1 MNNSFK
7 EMMNHIS
14 EITVH
19 ILNGEHSEEEMREF
33 MEWYNAST
41 ENKELFFQL
50 KYIYELRNKDLN
62 PDNKELLESWDRL
75 MKKIRLTNIS
85 SPVTPIQK
93 EPFQLRKSINK
104 NLLRKI
110 SITGV
115 AAVILILTII
125 GIRINYTNN
134 TWIEVQS
141 NTPGNIEK
149 IELSDGSTVHL
160 NASSTLKY
168 PKKFNRKSR
177 ELFLDGEAYFNVT
190 KDSSHPFIIN
200 LDNQQIEVLGTQ
212 FNVLAYSTDNIA
224 VTTLITGSVK
234 LTTFETDKSM
244 KDEVILQPGDQAI
257 FDKKT
262 STYQVVHAET
272 ENVTSWID
280 GEYTFKK
287 KSLEEITNRLEKIYN
302 ITFIIQDESLKD
314 KSYTGK
320 FFSYQTI
327 DEIVDILNFKND
339 INYEIDNDTVL
350 LYRK

>member
-1 MNNSFK
+1 
-7 EMMNHIS
+7 MMNHIS

-19 ILNGEHSEEEMREF
+19 ILNDEHSEEEMREF
-33 MEWYNAST
+33 MEWYNASI
-41 ENKELFFQL
+41 ENKELFFQI
-50 KYIYELRNKDLN
+50 KHIYELRNKDSN
-62 PDNKELLESWDRL
+62 SDNKELLKSWDRL
-75 MKKIRLTNIS
+75 MEKIRLKQE
-85 SPVTPIQK
+85 PV
-93 EPFQLRKSINK
+93 QLKKSTNK

-110 SITGV
+110 SIAGV

-125 GIRINYTNN
+125 GIRINYANN

-141 NTPGNIEK
+141 NTPGNLKK

-200 LDNQQIEVLGTQ
+200 LDNQQIEVLGTE
-212 FNVLAYSTDNIA
+212 FNVLAYSTDHTA

-234 LTTFETDKSM
+234 LTTFESDKSM
-244 KDEVILQPGDQAI
+244 KAEVILQPGDQAI

-272 ENVTSWID
+272 ENVASWIE

-287 KSLEEITNRLEKIYN
+287 KSLEEIANRLEKIYH

-339 INYEIDNDTVL
+339 IKYEIDNDTVL

>member
-1 MNNSFK
+1 
-7 EMMNHIS
+7 MMNHIS

-33 MEWYNAST
+33 MQWYNASM
-41 ENKELFFQL
+41 ENKELFFQI
-50 KYIYELRNKDLN
+50 KHIYELRNKDSN
-62 PDNKELLESWDRL
+62 PDNEELLKSWDRL
-75 MKKIRLTNIS
+75 MKKIRLKQE
-85 SPVTPIQK
+85 PVRLK
-93 EPFQLRKSINK
+93 KSTNK

-110 SITGV
+110 SIAGV

-125 GIRINYTNN
+125 GIRINYANN
-134 TWIEVQS
+134 SWIEVQS
-141 NTPGNIEK
+141 NTPGNIKK

-200 LDNQQIEVLGTQ
+200 LDNQQIEVLGTE
-212 FNVLAYSTDNIA
+212 FNVLAYSTDHIA

-234 LTTFETDKSM
+234 LTTFESDKSM
-244 KDEVILQPGDQAI
+244 KAEVILQPGDQAI

-272 ENVTSWID
+272 ENVASWIE

-287 KSLEEITNRLEKIYN
+287 KSLEEIANRLEKIYH

-339 INYEIDNDTVL
+339 IKYEIDNDTVL

>member
-7 EMMNHIS
+7 EMMKHIS

-33 MEWYNAST
+33 MKWYNASI
-41 ENKELFFQL
+41 ENKKLFFQL
-50 KYIYELRNKDLN
+50 KYIYELRNKKLN
-62 PDNKELLESWDRL
+62 PDNKELSESWDRL
-75 MKKIRLTNIS
+75 MDKIRS
-85 SPVTPIQK
+85 KKEPPIQLK
-93 EPFQLRKSINK
+93 KSINN

-115 AAVILILTII
+115 AAVILILLIV
-125 GIRINYTNN
+125 GIRINLTNN
-134 TWIEVQS
+134 NWIEVQS
-141 NTPGNIEK
+141 NTPGNIKK

-177 ELFLDGEAYFNVT
+177 ELFLDGEAYFHVT
-190 KDSSHPFIIN
+190 KDSSRPFVIN
-200 LDNQQIEVLGTQ
+200 LDNQQIEVLGTE

-224 VTTLITGSVK
+224 VTTLISGSVK

-262 STYQVVHAET
+262 SSYQVVRAET
-272 ENVTSWID
+272 ADVTSWID

-287 KSLEEITNRLEKIYN
+287 KSLEEITNRLEKIYH

-320 FFSYQTI
+320 FFSYQTV
-327 DEIVDILNFKND
+327 DEVVDILNFKND
-339 INYEIDNDTVL
+339 IHYEIDNDTVL
-350 LYRK
+350 LYQK

>member
-1 MNNSFK
+1 
-7 EMMNHIS
+7 MMNHIS

-19 ILNGEHSEEEMREF
+19 ILNDEHSEEEMREF
-33 MEWYNAST
+33 MEWYNASI
-41 ENKELFFQL
+41 ENKELFFQI
-50 KYIYELRNKDLN
+50 KHIYELRNKDSN
-62 PDNKELLESWDRL
+62 SDNKELLKSWDRL
-75 MKKIRLTNIS
+75 MEKIRLKQE
-85 SPVTPIQK
+85 PV
-93 EPFQLRKSINK
+93 QLKKSTNK

-110 SITGV
+110 SIAGV

-125 GIRINYTNN
+125 GIRINYANN

-141 NTPGNIEK
+141 NTPGNIKK

-200 LDNQQIEVLGTQ
+200 LDNQQIEVLGTE
-212 FNVLAYSTDNIA
+212 FNVLAYSTDHTA

-234 LTTFETDKSM
+234 LTTFESDKSM
-244 KDEVILQPGDQAI
+244 KAEVILQPGDQAI

-272 ENVTSWID
+272 ENVASWIE

-287 KSLEEITNRLEKIYN
+287 KSLEEIANRLEKIYH

-339 INYEIDNDTVL
+339 IKYEIDNDTVL

>member
-1 MNNSFK
+1 
-7 EMMNHIS
+7 MNHIS

-19 ILNGEHSEEEMREF
+19 ILNDEHSEEEMREF
-33 MEWYNAST
+33 MEWYNASI
-41 ENKELFFQL
+41 ENKELFFQI
-50 KYIYELRNKDLN
+50 KHIYELRNKDSN
-62 PDNKELLESWDRL
+62 SDNKELLKSWDRL
-75 MKKIRLTNIS
+75 MEKIRLKQE
-85 SPVTPIQK
+85 PV
-93 EPFQLRKSINK
+93 QLKKSTNK

-110 SITGV
+110 SIAGV

-125 GIRINYTNN
+125 GIRINYANN

-141 NTPGNIEK
+141 NTPGNIKK

-200 LDNQQIEVLGTQ
+200 LDNQQIEVLGTE
-212 FNVLAYSTDNIA
+212 FNVLAYSTDHTA

-234 LTTFETDKSM
+234 LTTFESDKSM
-244 KDEVILQPGDQAI
+244 KAEVILQPGDQAI

-272 ENVTSWID
+272 ENVASWIE

-287 KSLEEITNRLEKIYN
+287 KSLEEIANRLEKIYH

-339 INYEIDNDTVL
+339 IKYEIDNDTVL

>member
-1 MNNSFK
+1 
-7 EMMNHIS
+7 MMNHIS

-33 MEWYNAST
+33 MQWYNASM
-41 ENKELFFQL
+41 ENKELFFQI
-50 KYIYELRNKDLN
+50 KHIYELRNKDSN
-62 PDNKELLESWDRL
+62 PDNEELLKSWDRL
-75 MKKIRLTNIS
+75 MKKIRLKQE
-85 SPVTPIQK
+85 PVRLK
-93 EPFQLRKSINK
+93 KSTNK

-110 SITGV
+110 SIAGV
-115 AAVILILTII
+115 AAVILILMII
-125 GIRINYTNN
+125 GIRINYANN
-134 TWIEVQS
+134 SWIEVQS
-141 NTPGNIEK
+141 NTPGNIKK

-200 LDNQQIEVLGTQ
+200 LDNQQIEVLGTE
-212 FNVLAYSTDNIA
+212 FNVLAYSTDHIA

-234 LTTFETDKSM
+234 LTTFESDKSI
-244 KDEVILQPGDQAI
+244 KAEVILPPGDQAI

-262 STYQVVHAET
+262 RTYQVVHAGT
-272 ENVTSWID
+272 ENVASWIE
-280 GEYTFKK
+280 GEYSFKN
-287 KSLEEITNRLEKIYN
+287 KSLEEIINRLEKIYN

-339 INYEIDNDTVL
+339 IKYEIDNDTVL

>member
-14 EITVH
+14 EITIH

-33 MEWYNAST
+33 MKWYNAST

-50 KYIYELRNKDLN
+50 KSIYELRNKDLN

-75 MKKIRLTNIS
+75 IKKIRLKQE
-85 SPVTPIQK
+85 PVRLK
-93 EPFQLRKSINK
+93 KSINK

-115 AAVILILTII
+115 AAVILILLII
-125 GIRINYTNN
+125 GIRINYANN

-141 NTPGNIEK
+141 NTPGNIKK

-160 NASSTLKY
+160 NASSTLRY

-224 VTTLITGSVK
+224 VTTLINGSVK
-234 LTTFETDKSM
+234 LTTFETGKSM
-244 KDEVILQPGDQAI
+244 KDEIILQPGDQAI

-262 STYQVVHAET
+262 STYQVLHAKT

-280 GEYTFKK
+280 GEYTFKN
-287 KSLEEITNRLEKIYN
+287 KSLEEITNRLEKIYQ

-320 FFSYQTI
+320 FFSYQKV

>member
-1 MNNSFK
+1 MNNNIK

-33 MEWYNAST
+33 MQWYNASM
-41 ENKELFFQL
+41 ENKELFFQI
-50 KYIYELRNKDLN
+50 KHIYELRNKDSN
-62 PDNKELLESWDRL
+62 PDNEELLKSWDRL
-75 MKKIRLTNIS
+75 MKKIRLKQE
-85 SPVTPIQK
+85 PVRLK
-93 EPFQLRKSINK
+93 KSTNK

-110 SITGV
+110 SIAGV

-125 GIRINYTNN
+125 GIRINYANN
-134 TWIEVQS
+134 SWIEVQS
-141 NTPGNIEK
+141 NTPGNIKK

-200 LDNQQIEVLGTQ
+200 LDNQQIEVLGTE
-212 FNVLAYSTDNIA
+212 FNVLAYSTDHIA

-234 LTTFETDKSM
+234 LTTFESDKSM
-244 KDEVILQPGDQAI
+244 KAEVILQPGDQAI

-272 ENVTSWID
+272 ENVASWIE

-287 KSLEEITNRLEKIYN
+287 KSLEEIANRLEKIYH

-339 INYEIDNDTVL
+339 IKYEIDNDTVL